1 MYILLT
7 LLFFIKFLYSNSH
20 IIRPYLVL
28 STKISQNMEGT
39 SWKFFLLSGAIGTA
53 GVVVA
58 STSTDDDN
66 IRDPREI
73 SAMMTQAS
81 EDIQKELSS
90 QGNKL
95 KNQLA
100 STFGFNE
107 IQSQLSLGYQFAFAG
122 NTSRAMSHVEMADEA
137 LEKTIA
143 SVFRTAEEVTRIS
156 HNNSLTLDNGTRNIL
171 SAVGSSLTDLGSEI
185 TDQRS
190 NLVGLLE

>member
-1 MYILLT
+1 M
-7 LLFFIKFLYSNSH
+7 
-20 IIRPYLVL
+20 
-28 STKISQNMEGT
+28 
-39 SWKFFLLSGAIGTA
+39 FFLLSGVLVLIYTSMGTV
-53 GVVVA
+53 GVAVA
-58 STSTDDDN
+58 STSTDDAT
-66 IRDPREI
+66 IQDPREI

-81 EDIQKELSS
+81 EDLQNELSS

-122 NTSRAMSHVEMADEA
+122 NTSGAMSHVDMADEA

-156 HNNSLTLDNGTRNIL
+156 QNNSLTLDNGTRNIL
-171 SAVGSSLTDLGSEI
+171 SAVGSSLTDLGIEI
-185 TDQRS
+185 RDQRS
-190 NLVGLLE
+190 NLIGMLE